1 MSAFAKAVK
10 STKQSKI
17 ERIIENPRKIITSQV
32 LKFIWQKFHK
42 SGLIKTKTFFGEN
55 MFIVYP
61 EFVSM
66 FIYRDGYY
74 EEGLTNMILRYL
86 KPAMTFCDVGAHFG
100 FFSLLASAIVG
111 GKGRVYSFE
120 PTPETYSVLLKNTKE
135 KTNIITNN
143 IALFSSKTIL
153 PFNNY
158 GLRYSAYNSFSQA
171 RLDDNILKKVVPQ
184 RITVNTITLD
194 EYTENNNIKL
204 DFVKIDAESAEYE
217 ILKGMKKILSKRR
230 PIVTIETGD
239 FIKSSKI
246 CLSYIMNF
254 DYQPYE
260 FRDNKIVKHQIKD
273 KYEYNNILFLPK

>member
-1 MSAFAKAVK
+1 MNNSFLSAFAKAVK

-171 RLDDNILKKVVPQ
+171 RLDDVLCQDLINL
-184 RITVNTITLD
+184 LA
-194 EYTENNNIKL
+194 L
-204 DFVKIDAESAEYE
+204 
-217 ILKGMKKILSKRR
+217 
-230 PIVTIETGD
+230 
-239 FIKSSKI
+239 
-246 CLSYIMNF
+246 
-254 DYQPYE
+254 
-260 FRDNKIVKHQIKD
+260 
-273 KYEYNNILFLPK
+273 

>member
-86 KPAMTFCDVGAHFG
+86 KPAMTFCDVGVHFG